1 MIIIITETQEWL
13 RVVKLSD
20 NLYKELEWRR
30 TNRGRTLDAQK
41 VDFEV
46 VDNED

>member
-1 MIIIITETQEWL
+1 MIIVITETQEWL
-13 RVVKLSD
+13 RVQRIAPY
-20 NLYKELEWRR
+20 LYKELEWRGI
-30 TNRGRTLDAQK
+30 NRGRTLDAQK